1 MNVKQG
7 LLLQNLL
14 QLPRLSRLALLVA
27 VLGAQLLAAAAF
39 AGEVEPI
46 DKELDKYWNVEQAVP
61 SLTNPMFE
69 RKGGVE
75 GSLHFGIVPNDSY
88 YLPTP
93 VGTRIAYFLADTLAL
108 EASFSYL
115 PGGVSKLQQFLIC
128 PDPKCKSNLTE
139 GAKKQPHM
147 NFVSA
152 LDIAWAPFHGKVGV
166 FTSKLSNFD
175 LGFNAGLGLI
185 NVDVDKS
192 SDGND
197 KLADGSPA
205 VKAQMTP
212 GGHWGMN
219 LRFYIT
225 RWLNLRADY
234 KQFLYRPEAD
244 KGFLFPVEFTIGVA
258 FLSK

>member
-1 MNVKQG
+1 MKEVLLIGKMPRFPLTIG
-7 LLLQNLL
+7 LLCLVLFGSQA
-14 QLPRLSRLALLVA
+14 LAV
-27 VLGAQLLAAAAF
+27 AAF

-61 SLTNPMFE
+61 SLTNPLFE
-69 RKGGVE
+69 RKGGIE

-93 VGTRIAYFLADTLAL
+93 VGGRVAYFLADTLAL

-115 PGGVSKLQQFLIC
+115 PGGDSKLQKFLKC
-128 PDPKCKSNLTE
+128 PDTGKCKSNLTE

-147 NFVSA
+147 NFLSA
-152 LDIAWAPFHGKVGV
+152 LDLAWAPFHGKVGV

-185 NVDVDKS
+185 NVDVDNS

-197 KLADGSPA
+197 KLPDGTAA

-234 KQFLYRPEAD
+234 KQFMYRPEAD
-244 KGFLFPVEFTIGVA
+244 KSFLFPVEFTIGVA